1 MDRFLTNDEFNEEIA
16 MDGTS
21 EPETPREDVA
31 LLNEML
37 MTIKTLQ
44 ERPTLL
50 PSGEIKKF
58 SGIGQYTINKEFLD
72 LFALVARM
80 WHLTDAEKARQS
92 PLCLTVTALDYY
104 ATLERDTQ
112 RNFKRL

>member
-1 MDRFLTNDEFNEEIA
+1 MDV
-16 MDGTS
+16 TS

-37 MTIKTLQ
+37 RTMKTLQ

-58 SGIGQYTINKEFLD
+58 SGMGQYTINKEFLD
-72 LFALVARM
+72 LFALVARTC
-80 WHLTDAEKARQS
+80 HLTDTEKARQL
-92 PLCLTVTALDYY
+92 P
-104 ATLERDTQ
+104 
-112 RNFKRL
+112 